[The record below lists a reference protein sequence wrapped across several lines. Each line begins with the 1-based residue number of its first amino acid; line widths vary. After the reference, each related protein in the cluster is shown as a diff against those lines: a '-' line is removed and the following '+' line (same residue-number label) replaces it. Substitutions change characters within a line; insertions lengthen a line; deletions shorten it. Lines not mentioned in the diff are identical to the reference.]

1 MGLLSSL
8 FAKKGTTPSSESRAS
23 TLVFSA
29 QAAAVSAFVPFL
41 DRFPVLK
48 TIDPKEWDQTV
59 TVAGVFIASMQIN
72 RMEGSAQDKEMMMN
86 SILIKLRDWNA
97 RSVDDI
103 QNCKAHFETA
113 CESSS
118 EGKPPRLII
127 TDSLGSWVLIRLL
140 GSPSRKEEDLGRAIG
155 TLAVEHAERFWA

>member
-8 FAKKGTTPSSESRAS
+8 FAKKGTAQSSESRAS

-48 TIDPKEWDQTV
+48 TINPKAWDEAV

-72 RMEGSAQDKEMMMN
+72 RMQGSARDKEMMMN
-86 SILIKLRDWNA
+86 NILIKLRHWNA
-97 RSVDDI
+97 KSVDFI
-103 QNCKAHFETA
+103 QNCKAHFEA
-113 CESSS
+113 GCESSPEEKS
-118 EGKPPRLII
+118 PRLII

-140 GSPSRKEEDLGRAIG
+140 SSPSNTEEELGRAIG